1 MKNIFLLQEI
11 IDDLVDT
18 DKSLAKPLMKLLY
31 FAKIIKNK
39 ELEEFVNN
47 ELNGYKDTIS
57 NDENYLDKIPDY
69 RKTIATINMNG
80 QCGEHKHN
88 ITFPISMLPPELS
101 ILKYF
106 IVAEGIVQIEKL
118 VEQSQ
123 SHSGNIGRDLPMEAL
138 PYFQE
143 PANKLYKNPFGLKLI
158 ITQVTTSCSP
168 NFIIGIPSNIRKKL
182 LDFIMNIAEQ
192 FGYDIEIETFN
203 KEPENNKIIIEQMN
217 NVINNTGDGNTIN
230 MGNNNHNEN
239 NISIHKGNI
248 ERLQQELSKL
258 GLEQEDINEI
268 SEIVKSEPLDEKK
281 GLGERA
287 KKWLHKIFGK
297 AIDGIGDISKGVTIE
312 LLTKLITEYH
322 I

>member
-1 MKNIFLLQEI
+1 MKNTFLLQEI

-18 DKSLAKPLMKLLY
+18 DKSLAKPLMKLSY
-31 FAKIIKNK
+31 FAKRIKNK

-57 NDENYLDKIPDY
+57 NDEDYLNKIPDY
-69 RKTIATINMNG
+69 RKTIATINMIG
-80 QCGEHKHN
+80 QCGVHKHN
-88 ITFPISMLPPELS
+88 IDFPVSMLPPQLS
-101 ILKYF
+101 FFKYV
-106 IVAEGIVQIEKL
+106 IIGGGIVQIEKL
-118 VEQSQ
+118 IEQSQ
-123 SHSGNIGRDLPMEAL
+123 SQGGNVGSVLPMEVL
-138 PYFQE
+138 PYLQE
-143 PANKLYKNPFGLKLI
+143 PANKLFKNPFGLKLTI
-158 ITQVTTSCSP
+158 IQVTTFCNP
-168 NFIIGIPSNIRKKL
+168 NFIVGIPSNIRTRL
-182 LDFIMNIAEQ
+182 LNFIMNIAEQ

-268 SEIVKSEPLDEKK
+268 SEIVKSEPLNEEK
-281 GLGERA
+281 GLGE
-287 KKWLHKIFGK
+287 KSKNWLNKIFGK
-297 AIDGIGDISKGVTIE
+297 VINGIGNISEGVSVE

>member
-11 IDDLVDT
+11 IDDLIDT

-31 FAKIIKNK
+31 FAKRIKNK

-80 QCGEHKHN
+80 QCGAYSHN
-88 ITFPISMLPPELS
+88 LEFPISMLPSQLS
-101 ILKYF
+101 FLKYF
-106 IVAEGIVQIEKL
+106 IVDNGIVQIEELIK
-118 VEQSQ
+118 QSQ
-123 SHSGNIGRDLPMEAL
+123 SQDGNIGSVLSMEVL

-143 PANKLYKNPFGLKLI
+143 PANKLYKNSFRLKLI
-158 ITQVTTSCSP
+158 ITQVTTSCSS

-203 KEPENNKIIIEQMN
+203 KEPENNKIIIEKMN

-281 GLGERA
+281 ELGERA

-297 AIDGIGDISKGVTIE
+297 VINGIGNISEGVSVE